1 MQSSKSQTLS
11 RLKLQKYFLLFTFFS
26 VKSSLSNQV
35 SLIIK
40 GCVKLLLIV
49 PIYLLGKF
57 SKQKQIHKSNFSIFF
72 QIQKHQRKLALTV
85 SQIPLMLKNLL
96 YALSGVAIFL
106 SITQM
111 RIPPLNL
118 ILRQVSTIMAKEVTV
133 EPYSMAFVT
142 APNKDVA
149 KTLAGGLGKYFSI
162 SQLFLFFENYNLE
175 LK

>member
-1 MQSSKSQTLS
+1 M
-11 RLKLQKYFLLFTFFS
+11 
-26 VKSSLSNQV
+26 
-35 SLIIK
+35 
-40 GCVKLLLIV
+40 
-49 PIYLLGKF
+49 
-57 SKQKQIHKSNFSIFF
+57 
-72 QIQKHQRKLALTV
+72 TV
-85 SQIPLMLKNLL
+85 SQILLMLKNLL
-96 YALSGVAIFL
+96 YALSGVAILL

-162 SQLFLFFENYNLE
+162 PQQFLFFEIDNLALTVYLADCQVILTKNSFFSSIIACNYLRPIYVPTYVSTCA
-175 LK
+175 LKSCQIFRSVSKCLVGMISTSIF